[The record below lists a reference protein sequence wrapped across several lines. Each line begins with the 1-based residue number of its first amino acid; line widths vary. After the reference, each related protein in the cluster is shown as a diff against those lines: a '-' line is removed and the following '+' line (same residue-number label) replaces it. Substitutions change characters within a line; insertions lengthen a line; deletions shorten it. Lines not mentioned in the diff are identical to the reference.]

1 MAVLKWVFE
10 PIGKIHAL
18 LMLAT
23 RHILQSLLGLSLAPF
38 EKLSSSLSKSSAE
51 TEVNLMN
58 FRQEVFFFFLFG
70 PI

>member
-1 MAVLKWVFE
+1 
-10 PIGKIHAL
+10 
-18 LMLAT
+18 MLAT